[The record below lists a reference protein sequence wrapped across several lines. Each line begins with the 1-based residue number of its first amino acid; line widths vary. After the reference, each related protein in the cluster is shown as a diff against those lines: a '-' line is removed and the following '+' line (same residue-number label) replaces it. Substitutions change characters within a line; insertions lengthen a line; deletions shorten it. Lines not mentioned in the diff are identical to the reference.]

1 MVITEKEL
9 SSDAGT
15 SKPKESMGKGL
26 FRIVLTVFIVF
37 CILAVIGIVTDDEKS
52 GSNSLAVQDVQK
64 SDLRTVEVQDSAL
77 QDSEDDLPVQD
88 AKETYSFERHLSD
101 YSLTISDFKLG
112 GSKSNA
118 VKVIKSKGWSP
129 YGWDETG
136 EVLASEWY
144 SVAYHYVKNG
154 GTFDGYQANEI
165 LISLDEYYNLAEVK
179 VPLAQVLD
187 IKDLS
192 VADSS
197 DYASAFSDY
206 LFAFVKEIDK
216 NCLRRHGY
224 YPDSKY
230 DGKNDN
236 AIIMG
241 YKNEKGD
248 VCKLE
253 ISLPPHQYTA
263 TCTLS
268 YVSGKYIRNVEL
280 ANKMIYFMYGGQ

>member
-1 MVITEKEL
+1 MVITEKEIR
-9 SSDAGT
+9 SDAGT
-15 SKPKESMGKGL
+15 SKTKESMRKGL

-37 CILAVIGIVTDDEKS
+37 CILAVIGIVTDDEDT
-52 GSNSLAVQDVQK
+52 GSNSFAVQDIQE
-64 SDLRTVEVQDSAL
+64 SDLRTAEAQDSAL

-187 IKDLS
+187 ISDLS
-192 VADSS
+192 VDDSS
-197 DYASAFSDY
+197 NYASAFNNY
-206 LFAFVKEIDK
+206 LSAFVNEIDK

-224 YPDSKY
+224 YHDSKY
-230 DGKNDN
+230 DDKSNKAYIIGFKN
-236 AIIMG
+236 
-241 YKNEKGD
+241 KKED
-248 VCKLE
+248 VCRLE
-253 ISLPPHQYTA
+253 ISFLSQYTA
-263 TCTLS
+263 TCTLTYIS
-268 YVSGKYIRNVEL
+268 SKYIKDVEL
-280 ANKMIYFMYGGQ
+280 ANKLMNLRFGGQ